1 MTTMKTDLEQ
11 VTELAQAYFDGL
23 HRGEADKLET
33 AFHKDAHI
41 IGWRDGGLVNLTK
54 TDFVNL
60 VRERPKPSETGEAY
74 DMKISGLDLS
84 DTAGLL
90 KVEVLYMG
98 YRFTDFLSLLK
109 TESGWVITNKTF
121 RHAPRD

>member
-1 MTTMKTDLEQ
+1 MTAAKTDLEQ

-23 HRGEADKLET
+23 HRGEADKLEA
-33 AFHKDAHI
+33 AFHEDAHI

-54 TDFVNL
+54 ADFVNL
-60 VRERPKPSETGEAY
+60 VRERPKPSEMGEAY
-74 DMKISGLDLS
+74 DMKIVGLDLS

-109 TESGWVITNKTF
+109 TKSGWVITNKTF
-121 RHAPRD
+121 RHAPKD